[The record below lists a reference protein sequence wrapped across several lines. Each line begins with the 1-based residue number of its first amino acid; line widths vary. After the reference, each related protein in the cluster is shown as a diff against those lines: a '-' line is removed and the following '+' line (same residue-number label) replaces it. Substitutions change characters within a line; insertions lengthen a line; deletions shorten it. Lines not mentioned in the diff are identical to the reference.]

1 MIVRMAVLL
10 AILLTAV
17 TGNVH
22 AELRNGESYQTL
34 VNLHPDGSKRLL
46 YSLNYQLQGFMIP
59 VCSEIIITG
68 IKKKQITFTWNG
80 INYTLAWDGHTK
92 KAGISLMQVAE
103 TFFGP
108 ACPEKEIEAMNE
120 LDQEGILRGI
130 PQVGMSRAAIL
141 IAMGRP
147 PFHANP
153 SLEAPTFMYWAN
165 RYKRKAIDFDRD
177 GKVVAVRL

>member
-10 AILLTAV
+10 AFFLSAV

-22 AELRNGESYQTL
+22 AELRKGETYQTL
-34 VNLHPDGSKRLL
+34 ANLHPDGNKRLL

-59 VCSEIIITG
+59 VCSEITITG

-80 INYTLAWDGHTK
+80 VAYTLAWDGHTK
-92 KAGISLMQVAE
+92 KAGVSLMQMAE
-103 TFFGP
+103 EYFGP
-108 ACPEKEIEAMNE
+108 ECPESEIAAMNE
-120 LDQEGILRGI
+120 LDQEGIRRGI
-130 PQVGMSRAAIL
+130 PQVGMSREAIL

-165 RYKRKAIDFDRD
+165 RYKRKAIDFDKD

>member
-1 MIVRMAVLL
+1 MFVRMAVLM
-10 AILLTAV
+10 AILLTAL

-22 AELRNGESYQTL
+22 AELKKGDTL
-34 VNLHPDGSKRLL
+34 VTRVNLHPDGNKRLL

-59 VCSEIIITG
+59 VCTEITIT
-68 IKKKQITFTWNG
+68 KVKTKEITFDYNG
-80 INYTLAWDGHTK
+80 IPYTLAWDGHTR
-92 KAGISLMQVAE
+92 KAGVSLMQVAE
-103 TFFGP
+103 EFFGP
-108 ACPEKEIEAMNE
+108 ECPEKEIAAMSE
-120 LDQEGILRGI
+120 LDQEGIRRGI
-130 PQVGMSRAAIL
+130 PQVGMSREAIL

-165 RYKRKAIDFDRD
+165 RYKRKAIDFDKD